1 MQFLHI
7 YKKNRILAA
16 VLIML
21 IVLSCFSF
29 GNVNAV
35 SFRDTDTTGTKIY
48 PAATDIAGNAS
59 VTDAGFVPADA
70 PEITSQAAIVM
81 DLDTGDV
88 LYEKASH
95 QVMYP
100 ASITKVLTCLLA
112 IENGN
117 VNDTITVSQSD
128 MDQVEDGSSAIGLQ
142 AGEQLTL
149 KDALYGMMLNSG
161 NECALAIADYIAGS
175 TEQFADL
182 MNKTA
187 KNLGCTDS
195 HFCNPN
201 GLHNQDHYTT
211 CYDMALIGK
220 AAYQYPEFKKLISSQ
235 SYTIP
240 ETNMNVER
248 PLWQENR
255 LIYSGNEEYYY
266 QYCTGGKTGYTLD
279 ALATLISFAER
290 DGRRLVTVVMRCD
303 PTTDSYLDTIKLDE
317 FCFSHYRLCKP
328 LIDYTFQNNFQST
341 YYENSDILTNFYNDL
356 EHRDFRYY
364 VNQDYSFYI
373 RSFINDSDITM
384 ETEYYDRITDDK
396 RGKITFSYDGSVLG
410 ETEILV
416 ERPAIEASSTDALRN
431 VVPEEDVEVTY
442 MKWLKRIIVILIIL
456 IIIFLVILLIVKIHK
471 RLQYYQSKRSVRY
484 YPISKDAR
492 LNKKKEK
499 EAEKKAEKNSDLL
512 MEDTKSEKT
521 DDKVDE

>member
-7 YKKNRILAA
+7 YKKNRILSA
-16 VLIML
+16 VMIILIL
-21 IVLSCFSF
+21 ISCFSY
-29 GNVNAV
+29 GKVHAV
-35 SFRDTDTTGTKIY
+35 SVRDVDTSQNKKY
-48 PAATDIAGNAS
+48 PSASDIAGNAS

-70 PEITSQAAIVM
+70 PAITSQAAIVM
-81 DLDTGDV
+81 DLDTGDI

-95 QVMYP
+95 QAMYP

-117 VNDTITVSQSD
+117 VNDIITVSESD
-128 MDQVEDGSSAIGLQ
+128 MDQVEEGSSAIGLQ

-161 NECALAIADYIAGS
+161 NECALAISDYISGS
-175 TEQFADL
+175 TSQFADL

-187 KNLGCTDS
+187 RDLGCTDS
-195 HFCNPN
+195 NFVNPN
-201 GLHNQDHYTT
+201 GLHNPDHYTT
-211 CYDMALIGK
+211 CYDMALIGR
-220 AAYQYPEFKKLISSQ
+220 AAYQYPEFKKLISTQ

-240 ETNMNVER
+240 ETNMNEER

-255 LIYSGNEEYYY
+255 LTFAGNGEYYY
-266 QYCTGGKTGYTLD
+266 QYCTGGKTGYTVD

-290 DGRRLVTVVMRCD
+290 DGKRLVTVVMKCE

-328 LIDYTFQNNFQST
+328 LIDYKFQNNFQSN

-373 RSFINDSDITM
+373 RSFVNDSDINM
-384 ETEYYDRITDDK
+384 DIEYYDKITDDK
-396 RGKITFSYDGSVLG
+396 RGRVIFSYNGSVLG

-416 ERPAIEASSTDALRN
+416 ERPAIEASSTDALKNR
-431 VVPEEDVEVTY
+431 VPEEETEVTY
-442 MKWLKRIIVILIIL
+442 MKWLKRIIVVLIIL
-456 IIIFLVILLIVKIHK
+456 IIVFLVILLIIKIHK
-471 RLQYYQSKRSVRY
+471 RFQYYQSKRSVRY

-492 LNKKKEK
+492 LNKKKEEAARKSGEKDGK
-499 EAEKKAEKNSDLL
+499 EEVSKPSKP
-512 MEDTKSEKT
+512 
-521 DDKVDE
+521 VDEDKKD